1 MREVMTRYIEP
12 FLFVIHE
19 IREALRVM
27 YSRKDQRDVV
37 SPVEKLKIERSEVK
51 RKYSNADTYLVGI
64 SNGDTY

>member
-1 MREVMTRYIEP
+1 
-12 FLFVIHE
+12 
-19 IREALRVM
+19 M